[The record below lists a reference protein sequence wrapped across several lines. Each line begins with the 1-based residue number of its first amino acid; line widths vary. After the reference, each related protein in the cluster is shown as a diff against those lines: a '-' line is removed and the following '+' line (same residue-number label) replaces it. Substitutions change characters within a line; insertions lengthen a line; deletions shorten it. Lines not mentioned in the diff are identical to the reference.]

1 MLRFCIILGAPKAG
15 TTSLFNYLAQHPEIA
30 PCQKKEPNFFSKHY
44 DKDYN
49 WYISLWKKDAAK
61 NKVLLEA
68 TVNYTNCT
76 LSSESSKNM
85 LDFYEHH
92 DVSIKFIYVMRD
104 PIERLESHYTYN
116 YAHLISWPLKTALK
130 KGYIIRTSRYAEQL
144 DLYFEKFNSENFL
157 LLDFDDLTN
166 DTAVILEKI
175 CKFLEI
181 DARFSFSGLNKV
193 HNKSVG
199 VRVTRPIENLY
210 RKHPY
215 LESFAKMFP
224 KSFKRF
230 IQNLLLREKIMKK
243 FILTPEQRQ
252 KVADALKDDMTR
264 LHDKYGVDV
273 KKWGF

>member
-1 MLRFCIILGAPKAG
+1 
-15 TTSLFNYLAQHPEIA
+15 
-30 PCQKKEPNFFSKHY
+30 
-44 DKDYN
+44 
-49 WYISLWKKDAAK
+49 
-61 NKVLLEA
+61 
-68 TVNYTNCT
+68 
-76 LSSESSKNM
+76 
-85 LDFYEHH
+85 
-92 DVSIKFIYVMRD
+92 MRD